1 MKTSKKILIG
11 AVVAAVAG
19 VAGYFGYKKYKES
32 KSSVGRLGAFTDGY
46 ADYNAHV
53 AAQYWKRQH
62 DLYNEQRRIAT
73 LRGY

>member
-1 MKTSKKILIG
+1 MKTSKKVLIG

-32 KSSVGRLGAFTDGY
+32 QQSVARLGAFTDGY

-53 AAQYWKRQH
+53 AAKYWKRQH
-62 DLYNEQRRIAT
+62 DLYNERQRMAA

>member
-1 MKTSKKILIG
+1 MKTSKKVLIG
-11 AVVAAVAG
+11 AVVVAVAG
-19 VAGYFGYKKYKES
+19 VAGYFGYKKYKDTQG
-32 KSSVGRLGAFTDGY
+32 VAGLGAFTDGY

-62 DLYNEQRRIAT
+62 DLYSERRRIAT

>member
-1 MKTSKKILIG
+1 MKTTQKVLIG
-11 AVVAAVAG
+11 AVVVAVAG
-19 VAGYFGYKKYKES
+19 VAGYFGYKKYKGTQT
-32 KSSVGRLGAFTDGY
+32 VARLGAFTDGY